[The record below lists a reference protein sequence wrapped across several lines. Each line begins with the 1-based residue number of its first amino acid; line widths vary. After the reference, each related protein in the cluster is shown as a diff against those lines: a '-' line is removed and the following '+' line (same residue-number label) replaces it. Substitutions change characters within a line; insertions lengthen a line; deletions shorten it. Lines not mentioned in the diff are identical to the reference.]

1 MTYFNALIDY
11 FKISHHTYPTHHHH
25 KPIMARLRNING
37 LLGPRSFTIPTH
49 EQRYAFFSQ
58 DDKMNGV
65 MDNWLKRVVNENW
78 ERHDFDNCTVFNFI
92 YNINNKNIPNKSLP
106 FVMRLD
112 DTSISSFIDAIRVG
126 ILSRIN
132 ECVVN
137 KLNGMFSPKLCKH
150 DYTNNSVS
158 KAKHQSVQHIVQMTS
173 NKVGMCNCEITST
186 PSLVITLNKDDR
198 SIKPNKKVRLLHESQ
213 QLESL
218 GLCININ
225 KPIGLDNSLVGM
237 WISISWAREFEK
249 GSVPSF
255 LTFDVG
261 KIVSYRNNVFT
272 VLYDENGRK
281 TYTIKLHIKDWYDCL
296 ESPPT
301 RPNQWRLLSKKVS
314 TLMQCVLIFLKF
326 N

>member
-1 MTYFNALIDY
+1 MVRLLPCNTSSYLHITTN
-11 FKISHHTYPTHHHH
+11 
-25 KPIMARLRNING
+25 IMALLRNING

-49 EQRYAFFSQ
+49 EQRYAFFSL

-65 MDNWLKRVVNENW
+65 MDNWQKSVVNEHW

-92 YNINNKNIPNKSLP
+92 YNINNEKILNQSLP

-137 KLNGMFSPKLCKH
+137 KLTGMFGQKLCQ
-150 DYTNNSVS
+150 DEYTTNSIS

-173 NKVGMCNCEITST
+173 NKVGMRNCEITST
-186 PSLVITLNKDDR
+186 PSLVSTPSKD
-198 SIKPNKKVRLLHESQ
+198 VRLLHESQ

-225 KPIGLDNSLVGM
+225 KPILLDNRLVGM
-237 WISISWAREFEK
+237 WISISWEREFEK
-249 GSVPSF
+249 STIPNF

-261 KIVSYRNNVFT
+261 KIVSYRNNNVFN
-272 VLYDENGRK
+272 VLYEENGRK
-281 TYTIKLHIKDWYDCL
+281 VYTIKLDINDWYDCL
-296 ESPPT
+296 VSPPT
-301 RPNQWRLLSKKVS
+301 RPNQWRLLSKQVR
-314 TLMQCVLIFLKF
+314 TLLQCVFIFLNLTNF
-326 N
+326 LNRMILYDNMNMIC

>member
-1 MTYFNALIDY
+1 MVRLLPCNTSSYLHITTN
-11 FKISHHTYPTHHHH
+11 
-25 KPIMARLRNING
+25 IMALLRNING

-49 EQRYAFFSQ
+49 EQRYAFFSL

-65 MDNWLKRVVNENW
+65 MDNWQKSVVNEHW
-78 ERHDFDNCTVFNFI
+78 ERHDFDNCTVFNFT
-92 YNINNKNIPNKSLP
+92 YNINNEKIPNQSLP

-137 KLNGMFSPKLCKH
+137 KLTGMFGQKLCQ
-150 DYTNNSVS
+150 DEYTSNSIS

-173 NKVGMCNCEITST
+173 NKVGMRNCEITST
-186 PSLVITLNKDDR
+186 PSLVSTPSKD
-198 SIKPNKKVRLLHESQ
+198 VRLLHESQ

-225 KPIGLDNSLVGM
+225 KPILLDNRLVGM
-237 WISISWAREFEK
+237 WISISWEREFEK
-249 GSVPSF
+249 STIPNF

-261 KIVSYRNNVFT
+261 KIVSYRNNNVFN
-272 VLYDENGRK
+272 VLYEENGRK
-281 TYTIKLHIKDWYDCL
+281 VYTIKLDINDWYDCL
-296 ESPPT
+296 VSPPT
-301 RPNQWRLLSKKVS
+301 RPNQWRLLSKQVR
-314 TLMQCVLIFLKF
+314 TLLQCVFIFLNLTNF
-326 N
+326 LNRMILYDNMNMIC

>member
-1 MTYFNALIDY
+1 MFYPTLMHQIY
-11 FKISHHTYPTHHHH
+11 KTSHHTTPSQHHTHHH

-37 LLGPRSFTIPTH
+37 LLGPRSFSIPTH
-49 EQRYAFFSQ
+49 EQRYAFFSL

-65 MDNWLKRVVNENW
+65 MDNWLKSVAHENW
-78 ERHDFDNCTVFNFI
+78 ERHDFDNCTVFNFM

-132 ECVVN
+132 ECVVK
-137 KLNGMFSPKLCKH
+137 KLTGMFSPKRKH
-150 DYTNNSVS
+150 DYTNNSIS
-158 KAKHQSVQHIVQMTS
+158 KAKHQSVQHIVQITS
-173 NKVGMCNCEITST
+173 NNVGMCNCEMTYT
-186 PSLVITLNKDDR
+186 PSLVITPNKDDR
-198 SIKPNKKVRLLHESQ
+198 SITPNKDVRLLHESQ

-225 KPIGLDNSLVGM
+225 KPIVLDNNLVGM

-249 GSVPSF
+249 NSATSF
-255 LTFDVG
+255 LAFDVG
-261 KIVSYRNNVFT
+261 KIVSYRNNVFN

-281 TYTIKLHIKDWYDCL
+281 IYTITLHINDWYDCL

-314 TLMQCVLIFLKF
+314 TFS
-326 N
+326 NGY

>member
-1 MTYFNALIDY
+1 MVRLLPCNTSSYLHITTN
-11 FKISHHTYPTHHHH
+11 
-25 KPIMARLRNING
+25 IMALLRNING

-49 EQRYAFFSQ
+49 EQRYAFFSL

-65 MDNWLKRVVNENW
+65 MDNWQKSVVNEHW

-92 YNINNKNIPNKSLP
+92 YNINNEKIPNQSLP

-137 KLNGMFSPKLCKH
+137 KLTGMFGQKLCQ
-150 DYTNNSVS
+150 DEYTNNSIS

-173 NKVGMCNCEITST
+173 NKVGMRNCEITST
-186 PSLVITLNKDDR
+186 PSLVSTPSKD
-198 SIKPNKKVRLLHESQ
+198 VRLLHESQ

-225 KPIGLDNSLVGM
+225 KPILLDNRLVGM
-237 WISISWAREFEK
+237 WISISWEREFEK
-249 GSVPSF
+249 STIPNF

-261 KIVSYRNNVFT
+261 KIVSYRNNNVFN
-272 VLYDENGRK
+272 VLYEENGRK
-281 TYTIKLHIKDWYDCL
+281 VYTIKLDINDWYDCL
-296 ESPPT
+296 VSPPT
-301 RPNQWRLLSKKVS
+301 RPNQWRLLSKQVR
-314 TLMQCVLIFLKF
+314 TLLQCVFIFLNLTNF
-326 N
+326 LNRMILYDNMNMIC